1 MKRLTTLKINIITL
15 GCSKNL
21 VDSEHLAG
29 ILKTNG
35 HEVLFDSTKKRF
47 DVAIINTC
55 GFIGDAKEESIDV
68 ILEYIEEKKK
78 GNIGTIIVF
87 GCLVERYKQTLE
99 EEFVEIDAFF
109 GVNNY
114 LEIATYLNAEIEKDF
129 FLQRQPSTPKHFA
142 YLKISEGCDRFCSFC
157 AIPYIRGRHISIPI
171 EELVAEAQCLAKRG
185 VKEIII
191 IAQDTCNYGKD
202 LYGKVRLV
210 DLLREIAKIEQI
222 EWIRLQYSYP
232 NDFNDELINFM
243 ANEPKMCK
251 YIDMPLQHINNRLLN
266 SMNRR
271 ITGEEIKTLINK
283 IREKIP
289 QVCLRTTLI
298 VGYPSESEEEFEELK
313 TFIEQTKFDR
323 MGAFTYSAEENTAAF
338 KLEDNISEEEKQGR
352 LDALTFSQE
361 SISLN
366 LNQKKIG
373 KTFKVLIDRK
383 EGEFWIGRTEFDSPE
398 VDNEVLISIEEKV
411 KIGNFYQVKITDAA
425 EFDLYGEITSK

>member
-1 MKRLTTLKINIITL
+1 MKINIITL

-29 ILKTNG
+29 VLKANG
-35 HEVLFDSTKKRF
+35 HEVLFDSTKKKF

-78 GNIGTIIVF
+78 GNIKNIIVF
-87 GCLVERYKQTLE
+87 GCLVERYKETLE
-99 EEFVEIDAFF
+99 EEFIEIDAFF

-114 LEIATYLNAEIEKDF
+114 LDIATYLNAQIEKDF

-171 EELVAEAQCLAKRG
+171 EELVEEAKCLAKRG

-210 DLLREIAKIEQI
+210 DLLKEIAKIEQI

-232 NDFNDELINFM
+232 NDFNDELIEFLT
-243 ANEPKMCK
+243 NEPKMCK
-251 YIDMPLQHINNRLLN
+251 YIDMPLQHINNRLLS
-266 SMNRR
+266 SMNRK
-271 ITGEEIKTLINK
+271 ITGEEIRTLIDK

-298 VGYPSESEEEFEELK
+298 VGYPSESKEEFEELK
-313 TFIEQTKFDR
+313 EFVEQTKFDR

-338 KLEDNISEEEKQGR
+338 KLEDNISQEEKQDR

-383 EGEFWIGRTEFDSPE
+383 EGEYYVGRTEFDSPE
-398 VDNEVLISIEEKV
+398 VDNEVLISIEEKI
-411 KIGNFYQVKITDAA
+411 KIGNFYQVKITDAV
-425 EFDLYGEITSK
+425 EFDLYGEIVEK

>member
-1 MKRLTTLKINIITL
+1 LKINIITL

-29 ILKTNG
+29 VLKANG
-35 HEVLFDSTKKRF
+35 HEVLFDSTKKKF

-78 GNIGTIIVF
+78 GNIKNILVF
-87 GCLVERYKQTLE
+87 GCLVERYKETLE

-114 LEIATYLNAEIEKDF
+114 LDIATYLNAQIEKDF

-171 EELVAEAQCLAKRG
+171 EELVEEAQCLAKRG

-210 DLLREIAKIEQI
+210 DLLKEIAKIEQI

-232 NDFNDELINFM
+232 NDFNDELIEFL
-243 ANEPKMCK
+243 ATEPKMCK
-251 YIDMPLQHINNRLLN
+251 YIDMPLQHINNRLLS
-266 SMNRR
+266 SMNRK
-271 ITGEEIKTLINK
+271 ITGEEIRALINK

-298 VGYPSESEEEFEELK
+298 VGYPSESKEEFEELRE
-313 TFIEQTKFDR
+313 FVEQTKFDR

-338 KLEDNISEEEKQGR
+338 KLEDNISQEEKDER
-352 LDALTFSQE
+352 LDALTFLQE
-361 SISLN
+361 GVSLN

-383 EGEFWIGRTEFDSPE
+383 EGEYYVGRTEFDSPE
-398 VDNEVLISIEEKV
+398 VDNEVLISIEEKI
-411 KIGNFYQVKITDAA
+411 KIGNFYQVKITDAV

>member
-1 MKRLTTLKINIITL
+1 MKINIITL

-35 HEVLFDSTKKRF
+35 HEVLFDSTKKKF
-47 DVAIINTC
+47 EVAIINTC

-78 GNIGTIIVF
+78 GNIGKIIVF
-87 GCLVERYKQTLE
+87 GCLVERYKETLE
-99 EEFVEIDAFF
+99 EEFKEVDAFF

-114 LEIATYLNAEIEKDF
+114 LDIATYLNAKIENDY

-271 ITGEEIKTLINK
+271 IIGEEIKTLINK

-313 TFIEQTKFDR
+313 TFVEQTKFDR

-338 KLEDNISEEEKQGR
+338 KLEDNISEEEKQDR

-361 SISLN
+361 SISLE

-398 VDNEVLISIEEKV
+398 VDNEVLISIEEKI

>member
-1 MKRLTTLKINIITL
+1 MKINIITL

-29 ILKTNG
+29 ILKANG
-35 HEVLFDSTKKRF
+35 HEVLFDSTKKKF
-47 DVAIINTC
+47 EVAIINTC

-78 GNIGTIIVF
+78 GNIGKIIVF
-87 GCLVERYKQTLE
+87 GCLVERYKETLE
-99 EEFVEIDAFF
+99 EEFKEVDAFF

-114 LEIATYLNAEIEKDF
+114 LDIATYLNAEIEKDF

-171 EELVAEAQCLAKRG
+171 EELVEEAQCLAKRG

-271 ITGEEIKTLINK
+271 ITGKEIKTLINK

-313 TFIEQTKFDR
+313 TFVEQTKFDR

-338 KLEDNISEEEKQGR
+338 KLEDNISEEEKQDR

-425 EFDLYGEITSK
+425 EFDLYGEIASK

>member
-1 MKRLTTLKINIITL
+1 MKINIITL

-35 HEVLFDSTKKRF
+35 HEVLFDSTKKKF
-47 DVAIINTC
+47 EVAIINTC

-78 GNIGTIIVF
+78 GNIGKIIVF
-87 GCLVERYKQTLE
+87 GCLVERYKETLE
-99 EEFVEIDAFF
+99 EEFKEVDAFF

-114 LEIATYLNAEIEKDF
+114 LDIATYLNAEIEKDF

-298 VGYPSESEEEFEELK
+298 VGYPSESEKEFEELK
-313 TFIEQTKFDR
+313 TFVEQTKFDR

-338 KLEDNISEEEKQGR
+338 KLEDNISQEEKDER
-352 LDALTFSQE
+352 LDALTFLQE

-383 EGEFWIGRTEFDSPE
+383 EGEYYVGRTEFDSPE

-425 EFDLYGEITSK
+425 EFDLYGEIASK

>member
-1 MKRLTTLKINIITL
+1 MKINIITL

-29 ILKTNG
+29 VLKANG
-35 HEVLFDSTKKRF
+35 HEVLFDSTKKKF

-78 GNIGTIIVF
+78 GNIKNILVF
-87 GCLVERYKQTLE
+87 GCLVERYKETLE

-114 LEIATYLNAEIEKDF
+114 LDIATYLNAQIEKDF

-171 EELVAEAQCLAKRG
+171 EELVEEAQCLAKQG

-210 DLLREIAKIEQI
+210 DLLKEIAKIEQI

-232 NDFNDELINFM
+232 NDFNDELIEFL
-243 ANEPKMCK
+243 ATEPKMCK
-251 YIDMPLQHINNRLLN
+251 YIDMPLQHINNRLLS
-266 SMNRR
+266 SMNRK

-298 VGYPSESEEEFEELK
+298 VGYPSESKEEFEELRE
-313 TFIEQTKFDR
+313 FVEQTKFDR

-338 KLEDNISEEEKQGR
+338 KLEDNISQEEKDER
-352 LDALTFSQE
+352 LDALTFLQE
-361 SISLN
+361 GVSLN

-383 EGEFWIGRTEFDSPE
+383 EGEYYVGRTEFDSPE
-398 VDNEVLISIEEKV
+398 VDNEVLISIEEKI
-411 KIGNFYQVKITDAA
+411 KIGNFYQVKITDAV
-425 EFDLYGEITSK
+425 EFDLYGTIIPK

>member
-1 MKRLTTLKINIITL
+1 MKINIITL

-68 ILEYIEEKKK
+68 ILEYIEQKEK
-78 GNIGTIIVF
+78 GNIGKIIVF
-87 GCLVERYKQTLE
+87 GCLVERYKETLE

-338 KLEDNISEEEKQGR
+338 KLEDNISEEEKQDR

-425 EFDLYGEITSK
+425 EFDLYGEIASK

>member
-1 MKRLTTLKINIITL
+1 MKINIITL

-29 ILKTNG
+29 VLKTNG
-35 HEVLFDSTKKRF
+35 HEVLFDSTKKKF
-47 DVAIINTC
+47 EVAIINTC

-78 GNIGTIIVF
+78 GNIGKIIVF
-87 GCLVERYKQTLE
+87 GCLVERYKETLE
-99 EEFVEIDAFF
+99 EEFKEVDAFF

-129 FLQRQPSTPKHFA
+129 FLQRQPSTPKHYA

-313 TFIEQTKFDR
+313 KFVEQTKFDR

-338 KLEDNISEEEKQGR
+338 KLEDNISQEEKDER

-398 VDNEVLISIEEKV
+398 VDNEILISIEEKA

-425 EFDLYGEITSK
+425 EFDLYGEIASK

>member
-1 MKRLTTLKINIITL
+1 MKINIITL

-29 ILKTNG
+29 VLKANG
-35 HEVLFDSTKKRF
+35 HEVLFDSTKKKF

-78 GNIGTIIVF
+78 GNIKNILVF
-87 GCLVERYKQTLE
+87 GCLVERYKETLE

-114 LEIATYLNAEIEKDF
+114 LDIATYLNAQIEKDF

-171 EELVAEAQCLAKRG
+171 EELVEEAKCLAKRG

-210 DLLREIAKIEQI
+210 DLLKEIAKIEQI

-232 NDFNDELINFM
+232 NDFNDELIEFL
-243 ANEPKMCK
+243 ATEPKMCK
-251 YIDMPLQHINNRLLN
+251 YIDMPLQHINNRLLS
-266 SMNRR
+266 SMNRK
-271 ITGEEIKTLINK
+271 ITGEEIRTLINK

-298 VGYPSESEEEFEELK
+298 VGYPGESKEEFYELRE
-313 TFIEQTKFDR
+313 FVEQTKFDR

-338 KLEDNISEEEKQGR
+338 KLEDNISQEEKDER
-352 LDALTFSQE
+352 LDALTFLQE
-361 SISLN
+361 GVSLN

-383 EGEFWIGRTEFDSPE
+383 EGEYYVGRTEFDSPE
-398 VDNEVLISIEEKV
+398 VDNEVLISIEEKI
-411 KIGNFYQVKITDAA
+411 KIGNFYQVKITDAV

>member
-1 MKRLTTLKINIITL
+1 LKINIITL

-29 ILKTNG
+29 ILKANG
-35 HEVLFDSTKKRF
+35 HETLFDSTKKKF

-78 GNIGTIIVF
+78 GNIGKIIVF
-87 GCLVERYKQTLE
+87 GCLVERYKETLE
-99 EEFVEIDAFF
+99 EEFVEVDAFF

-114 LEIATYLNAEIEKDF
+114 LDIATYLNAQIEKDF

-171 EELVAEAQCLAKRG
+171 EELVEEAQCLAKRG

-210 DLLREIAKIEQI
+210 DLLKEIAKIEQI

-232 NDFNDELINFM
+232 NDFNDELIEFL
-243 ANEPKMCK
+243 ATEPKMCK
-251 YIDMPLQHINNRLLN
+251 YIDMPLQHINNRLLS
-266 SMNRR
+266 SMNRK
-271 ITGEEIKTLINK
+271 ITGEEIRALINK

-298 VGYPSESEEEFEELK
+298 VGYPSESKEEFDELRE
-313 TFIEQTKFDR
+313 FVEQTKFDR

-338 KLEDNISEEEKQGR
+338 KLEDNISQEEKDER
-352 LDALTFSQE
+352 LDALTFLQE
-361 SISLN
+361 GISLK

-373 KTFKVLIDRK
+373 KIFKVLIDRK
-383 EGEFWIGRTEFDSPE
+383 EGEYYVGRTEFDSPE
-398 VDNEVLISIEEKV
+398 VDNEVLISIEEKI
-411 KIGNFYQVKITDAA
+411 KIGNFYQVKITDAV

>member
-1 MKRLTTLKINIITL
+1 MTLKINIITL

-29 ILKTNG
+29 VLKANG
-35 HEVLFDSTKKRF
+35 HEVLFDSTKKKF

-78 GNIGTIIVF
+78 GNIKNILVF
-87 GCLVERYKQTLE
+87 GCLVERYKETLE

-114 LEIATYLNAEIEKDF
+114 LDIATYLNAQIEKDF

-171 EELVAEAQCLAKRG
+171 EELVEEAQCLAKQG

-210 DLLREIAKIEQI
+210 DLLKEIAKIEQI

-232 NDFNDELINFM
+232 NDFNDELIEFL
-243 ANEPKMCK
+243 ATEPKMCK
-251 YIDMPLQHINNRLLN
+251 YIDMPLQHINNRLLS
-266 SMNRR
+266 SMNRK

-298 VGYPSESEEEFEELK
+298 VGYPSESKEEFEELRE
-313 TFIEQTKFDR
+313 FVEQTKFDR

-338 KLEDNISEEEKQGR
+338 KLEDNISQEEKDER
-352 LDALTFSQE
+352 LDALTFLQE
-361 SISLN
+361 GVSLN

-383 EGEFWIGRTEFDSPE
+383 EGEYYVGRTEFDSPE
-398 VDNEVLISIEEKV
+398 VDNEVLISIEEKI
-411 KIGNFYQVKITDAA
+411 KIGNFYQVKITDAV
-425 EFDLYGEITSK
+425 EFDLYGTIIPK

>member
-1 MKRLTTLKINIITL
+1 MKINIITL

-29 ILKTNG
+29 VLKANG
-35 HEVLFDSTKKRF
+35 HEVLFDSTKKKF

-78 GNIGTIIVF
+78 GNIKNILVF
-87 GCLVERYKQTLE
+87 GCLVERYKETLE

-114 LEIATYLNAEIEKDF
+114 LDIATYLNAQIEKDF

-171 EELVAEAQCLAKRG
+171 EELVEEAQCLAKRG

-210 DLLREIAKIEQI
+210 DLLKEIAKIEQI

-232 NDFNDELINFM
+232 NDFNDELIEFL
-243 ANEPKMCK
+243 ATEPKMCK
-251 YIDMPLQHINNRLLN
+251 YIDMPLQHINNRLLS
-266 SMNRR
+266 SMNRK
-271 ITGEEIKTLINK
+271 ITGEEIRALINK

-298 VGYPSESEEEFEELK
+298 VGYPSESEEEFEELRE
-313 TFIEQTKFDR
+313 FVEQTKFDR

-338 KLEDNISEEEKQGR
+338 KLEDNISQEEKDER
-352 LDALTFSQE
+352 LDALTFLQE
-361 SISLN
+361 GVSLN

-383 EGEFWIGRTEFDSPE
+383 EGEYYVGRTEFDSPE
-398 VDNEVLISIEEKV
+398 VDNEVLISIEEKI
-411 KIGNFYQVKITDAA
+411 KIGNFYQVKITDAV

>member
-1 MKRLTTLKINIITL
+1 MKINIITL

-29 ILKTNG
+29 VLKANG
-35 HEVLFDSTKKRF
+35 HEVLFDSTKKKF

-78 GNIGTIIVF
+78 GNIKNILVF
-87 GCLVERYKQTLE
+87 GCLVERYKETLE

-114 LEIATYLNAEIEKDF
+114 LDIATYLNAQIEKDF

-171 EELVAEAQCLAKRG
+171 EELVEEAQCLAKRG

-210 DLLREIAKIEQI
+210 DLLKEIAKIEQI

-232 NDFNDELINFM
+232 NDFNDELIDFI

-313 TFIEQTKFDR
+313 TFVEQTKFDR

-338 KLEDNISEEEKQGR
+338 KLEDNISEEEKQDR

-383 EGEFWIGRTEFDSPE
+383 EGEYYVGRTEFDSPE
-398 VDNEVLISIEEKV
+398 VDNEVLISIEEKI
-411 KIGNFYQVKITDAA
+411 KIGNFYQVKITDAV
-425 EFDLYGEITSK
+425 EFDLYGEIVEK

>member
-1 MKRLTTLKINIITL
+1 MKINIITL

-29 ILKTNG
+29 VLKANG
-35 HEVLFDSTKKRF
+35 HEILFDSTKKRF

-78 GNIGTIIVF
+78 GNIKKILVF
-87 GCLVERYKQTLE
+87 GCLVERYKETLE
-99 EEFVEIDAFF
+99 EEFVEVDSFF

-114 LEIATYLNAEIEKDF
+114 LDIATYLNAEIEKDF

-210 DLLREIAKIEQI
+210 DLLKEIAKIEQI

-232 NDFNDELINFM
+232 NDFNDELIEFL

-251 YIDMPLQHINNRLLN
+251 YIDMPLQHINNRLLS
-266 SMNRR
+266 SMNRK
-271 ITGEEIKTLINK
+271 ITGEEIRTLINK

-298 VGYPSESEEEFEELK
+298 VGYPSESEEEFDELRE
-313 TFIEQTKFDR
+313 FVEQTKFDR

-338 KLEDNISEEEKQGR
+338 KLEDNISQEEKEER
-352 LDALTFSQE
+352 LDALTFLQE
-361 SISLN
+361 GVSLG

-383 EGEFWIGRTEFDSPE
+383 EGEYYVGRTEFDSPE
-398 VDNEVLISIEEKV
+398 VDNEVLISIEEKA
-411 KIGNFYQVKITDAA
+411 KIGDFFQVKITDAV
-425 EFDLYGEITSK
+425 EFDLYGTIIPK

>member
-1 MKRLTTLKINIITL
+1 MKINIITL

-29 ILKTNG
+29 ILKANG
-35 HEVLFDSTKKRF
+35 HEVLFDSTKKKF

-78 GNIGTIIVF
+78 GNIKNIIVF
-87 GCLVERYKQTLE
+87 GCLVERYKETLE

-114 LEIATYLNAEIEKDF
+114 LDIATYLNAQIEKDF

-171 EELVAEAQCLAKRG
+171 EELVEEAKCLAKRG

-210 DLLREIAKIEQI
+210 DLLKEIAKIEQI

-232 NDFNDELINFM
+232 NDFNDELIEFL

-251 YIDMPLQHINNRLLN
+251 YIDMPLQHINNRLLS
-266 SMNRR
+266 SMNRK
-271 ITGEEIKTLINK
+271 ITGEEIRTLIDK
-283 IREKIP
+283 IRKKIP

-298 VGYPSESEEEFEELK
+298 VGYPSESKEEFEELRE
-313 TFIEQTKFDR
+313 FVEQTKFDR

-338 KLEDNISEEEKQGR
+338 KLEDNISQEEKDER
-352 LDALTFSQE
+352 LDALTFLQE
-361 SISLN
+361 GVSLN

-383 EGEFWIGRTEFDSPE
+383 EGEYYVGRTEFDSPE
-398 VDNEVLISIEEKV
+398 VDNEVLISIEEKI
-411 KIGNFYQVKITDAA
+411 KIGNFYQVKITDAV
-425 EFDLYGEITSK
+425 EFDLYGEIVEK

>member
-1 MKRLTTLKINIITL
+1 
-15 GCSKNL
+15 
-21 VDSEHLAG
+21 
-29 ILKTNG
+29 
-35 HEVLFDSTKKRF
+35 
-47 DVAIINTC
+47 
-55 GFIGDAKEESIDV
+55 
-68 ILEYIEEKKK
+68 
-78 GNIGTIIVF
+78 
-87 GCLVERYKQTLE
+87 
-99 EEFVEIDAFF
+99 
-109 GVNNY
+109 
-114 LEIATYLNAEIEKDF
+114 
-129 FLQRQPSTPKHFA
+129 
-142 YLKISEGCDRFCSFC
+142 
-157 AIPYIRGRHISIPI
+157 
-171 EELVAEAQCLAKRG
+171 
-185 VKEIII
+185 
-191 IAQDTCNYGKD
+191 
-202 LYGKVRLV
+202 
-210 DLLREIAKIEQI
+210 
-222 EWIRLQYSYP
+222 
-232 NDFNDELINFM
+232 M

-313 TFIEQTKFDR
+313 TFVEQTKFDR

-338 KLEDNISEEEKQGR
+338 KLEDNISEEEKQDR

-425 EFDLYGEITSK
+425 EFDLYGEIASK

>member
-1 MKRLTTLKINIITL
+1 LKINIITL

-29 ILKTNG
+29 ILKANG

-78 GNIGTIIVF
+78 RNIGKIIVF
-87 GCLVERYKQTLE
+87 GCLVERYKETLE
-99 EEFVEIDAFF
+99 EEFVEVDAFF

-114 LEIATYLNAEIEKDF
+114 LDIATYLNAEIEKDF

-171 EELVAEAQCLAKRG
+171 EELVEEAQCLAKRG

-210 DLLREIAKIEQI
+210 DLLSEIAKIEQI

-251 YIDMPLQHINNRLLN
+251 YIDMPLQHINNRLLS

-298 VGYPSESEEEFEELK
+298 VGYPSESKEEFEELK
-313 TFIEQTKFDR
+313 TFVEQTKFDR

-338 KLEDNISEEEKQGR
+338 KLEDNISQEEKQDR
-352 LDALTFSQE
+352 LNALTFSQE

-373 KTFKVLIDRK
+373 KTFKILIDRK
-383 EGEFWIGRTEFDSPE
+383 EGEYYVGRTEFDSPE
-398 VDNEVLISIEEKV
+398 VDNEVLISIEEKI
-411 KIGNFYQVKITDAA
+411 KIGNFYQVKITDAV

>member
-1 MKRLTTLKINIITL
+1 MKINIITL

-29 ILKTNG
+29 ILKANG
-35 HEVLFDSTKKRF
+35 HETLFDSTKKKF

-78 GNIGTIIVF
+78 GNIGKIIVF
-87 GCLVERYKQTLE
+87 GCLVERYKETLE
-99 EEFVEIDAFF
+99 EEFVEVDAFF

-114 LEIATYLNAEIEKDF
+114 LDIATYLNAQIEKDF

-171 EELVAEAQCLAKRG
+171 EELVEEAQCLAKRG

-210 DLLREIAKIEQI
+210 DLLKEIAKIEQI

-232 NDFNDELINFM
+232 NDFNDELIEFL
-243 ANEPKMCK
+243 ATEPKMCK
-251 YIDMPLQHINNRLLN
+251 YIDMPLQHINNRLLS
-266 SMNRR
+266 SMNRK
-271 ITGEEIKTLINK
+271 ITGEEIRALINK

-298 VGYPSESEEEFEELK
+298 VGYPSESKEEFEELRE
-313 TFIEQTKFDR
+313 FVEQTKFDR

-338 KLEDNISEEEKQGR
+338 KLEDNISQEEKDER
-352 LDALTFSQE
+352 LDALTFLQE
-361 SISLN
+361 GVSLN

-383 EGEFWIGRTEFDSPE
+383 EGEYYVGRTEFDSPE
-398 VDNEVLISIEEKV
+398 VDNEVLISIEEKI
-411 KIGNFYQVKITDAA
+411 KIGNFYQVKITDAV

>member
-1 MKRLTTLKINIITL
+1 LKINIITL

-29 ILKTNG
+29 ILKANG
-35 HEVLFDSTKKRF
+35 HETLFDSTKKKF

-78 GNIGTIIVF
+78 GNIGKIIVF
-87 GCLVERYKQTLE
+87 GCLVERYKETLE

-114 LEIATYLNAEIEKDF
+114 LDIATYLNAQIEKDF

-171 EELVAEAQCLAKRG
+171 EELVEEAQCLAKRG

-210 DLLREIAKIEQI
+210 DLLKEIAKIEQI

-232 NDFNDELINFM
+232 NDFNDELIEFL
-243 ANEPKMCK
+243 ATEPKMCK
-251 YIDMPLQHINNRLLN
+251 YIDMPLQHINNRLLS
-266 SMNRR
+266 SMNRK

-298 VGYPSESEEEFEELK
+298 VGYPSESKEEFEELRE
-313 TFIEQTKFDR
+313 FVEQTKFDR

-338 KLEDNISEEEKQGR
+338 KLEDNISQEEKDER
-352 LDALTFSQE
+352 LDALTFLQE
-361 SISLN
+361 GVSLN

-383 EGEFWIGRTEFDSPE
+383 EGEYYVGRTEFDSPE
-398 VDNEVLISIEEKV
+398 VDNEVLISIEEKI
-411 KIGNFYQVKITDAA
+411 KIGNFYQVKITDAV

>member
-1 MKRLTTLKINIITL
+1 MKINIITL

-29 ILKTNG
+29 ILKANG
-35 HEVLFDSTKKRF
+35 HEVLFDSTKKKF
-47 DVAIINTC
+47 EVAIINTC

-78 GNIGTIIVF
+78 GNIGKIIVF
-87 GCLVERYKQTLE
+87 GCLVERYKETLE
-99 EEFVEIDAFF
+99 EEFKEVDAFF

-114 LEIATYLNAEIEKDF
+114 LDIATYLNAEIEKDF

-313 TFIEQTKFDR
+313 TFVEQTKFDR

-338 KLEDNISEEEKQGR
+338 KLEDNISEEEKQDR

-425 EFDLYGEITSK
+425 EFDLYGEIASK

>member
-1 MKRLTTLKINIITL
+1 MKINIITL

-29 ILKTNG
+29 ILKTNR
-35 HEVLFDSTKKRF
+35 HEVLFDSTKKKF

-78 GNIGTIIVF
+78 GNIKNIIVF
-87 GCLVERYKQTLE
+87 GCLVERYKETLE

-114 LEIATYLNAEIEKDF
+114 LDIATYLNAEIEKDF

-171 EELVAEAQCLAKRG
+171 EELVEEAKCLAKRG

-202 LYGKVRLV
+202 FYGKVRLV
-210 DLLREIAKIEQI
+210 DLLKEIAKIEQI

-232 NDFNDELINFM
+232 NDFNDELIEFL
-243 ANEPKMCK
+243 ATEPKMCK
-251 YIDMPLQHINNRLLN
+251 YIDMPLQHINNRLLS
-266 SMNRR
+266 SMNRK
-271 ITGEEIKTLINK
+271 ITGEEIRTLINK

-298 VGYPSESEEEFEELK
+298 VGYPSESKEEFEELRE
-313 TFIEQTKFDR
+313 FVEQTKFDR

-338 KLEDNISEEEKQGR
+338 KLEDNISQEEKDER
-352 LDALTFSQE
+352 LDALTFLQE
-361 SISLN
+361 GISLK

-373 KTFKVLIDRK
+373 KIFKVLIDRK
-383 EGEFWIGRTEFDSPE
+383 EGEYYVGRTEFDSPE
-398 VDNEVLISIEEKV
+398 VDNEVLISIEEKI
-411 KIGNFYQVKITDAA
+411 KIGNFYQVKITDAV
-425 EFDLYGEITSK
+425 EFDLYGEIVEK

>member
-1 MKRLTTLKINIITL
+1 MKINIITL

-29 ILKTNG
+29 ILKANG
-35 HEVLFDSTKKRF
+35 HEILFDSTKKRF

-78 GNIGTIIVF
+78 GNIKKILVF
-87 GCLVERYKQTLE
+87 GCLVERYKETLE
-99 EEFVEIDAFF
+99 EEFVEVDSFF

-114 LEIATYLNAEIEKDF
+114 LDIATYLNAEIEKDF

-157 AIPYIRGRHISIPI
+157 AIPHIRGRHISIPI
-171 EELVAEAQCLAKRG
+171 EELVAETQCLAKRG

-210 DLLREIAKIEQI
+210 DLLKEIAKIEQI

-232 NDFNDELINFM
+232 NDFNDELIEFL
-243 ANEPKMCK
+243 ATEPKMCK
-251 YIDMPLQHINNRLLN
+251 YIDMPLQHINNRLLS
-266 SMNRR
+266 SMNRK
-271 ITGEEIKTLINK
+271 ITGEEIRTLINK

-298 VGYPSESEEEFEELK
+298 VGYPSESEEEFDELRE
-313 TFIEQTKFDR
+313 FVEQTKFDR

-338 KLEDNISEEEKQGR
+338 KLEDNISQEEKDER
-352 LDALTFSQE
+352 LDALTFLQE
-361 SISLN
+361 GVSLG

-383 EGEFWIGRTEFDSPE
+383 EGEYYVGRTEFDSPE
-398 VDNEVLISIEEKV
+398 VDNEVLISIEEKA
-411 KIGNFYQVKITDAA
+411 KIGDFFQVKITDAV
-425 EFDLYGEITSK
+425 EFDLYGTIIPK

>member
-1 MKRLTTLKINIITL
+1 MKINIITL

-29 ILKTNG
+29 VLKANG
-35 HEVLFDSTKKRF
+35 HEVLFDSTKKKF

-78 GNIGTIIVF
+78 GNIKNILVF
-87 GCLVERYKQTLE
+87 GCLVERYKETLE

-114 LEIATYLNAEIEKDF
+114 LDIATYLNAEIEKDF

-171 EELVAEAQCLAKRG
+171 EELVEEAKCLAKRG

-210 DLLREIAKIEQI
+210 DLLKEIAKIEQI

-232 NDFNDELINFM
+232 NDFNDELIEFL
-243 ANEPKMCK
+243 ATEPKMCK
-251 YIDMPLQHINNRLLN
+251 YIDMPLQHINNRLLS
-266 SMNRR
+266 SMNRK
-271 ITGEEIKTLINK
+271 ITGEEIRTLINK

-298 VGYPSESEEEFEELK
+298 VGYPSESEEEFEELRE
-313 TFIEQTKFDR
+313 FVEQTKFDR

-338 KLEDNISEEEKQGR
+338 KLEDNISQEEKNER
-352 LDALTFSQE
+352 LDALTFLQE
-361 SISLN
+361 GVSLN

-383 EGEFWIGRTEFDSPE
+383 EGEYYVGRTEFDSPE
-398 VDNEVLISIEEKV
+398 VDNEVLISIEEKI
-411 KIGNFYQVKITDAA
+411 KIGNFYQVKITDAV
-425 EFDLYGEITSK
+425 EFDLYGEIVEK

>member
-1 MKRLTTLKINIITL
+1 MKINIITL

-29 ILKTNG
+29 ILKANG
-35 HEVLFDSTKKRF
+35 HEVLFDSTKKKF

-78 GNIGTIIVF
+78 GNIKNIIVF
-87 GCLVERYKQTLE
+87 GCLVERYKETLE
-99 EEFVEIDAFF
+99 EEFIEIDAFF

-114 LEIATYLNAEIEKDF
+114 LDIATYLNAQIEKDF

-171 EELVAEAQCLAKRG
+171 EELVEEAKCLAKRG

-210 DLLREIAKIEQI
+210 DLLKEIAKIEQI

-232 NDFNDELINFM
+232 NDFNDELIEFL
-243 ANEPKMCK
+243 ATEPKMCK
-251 YIDMPLQHINNRLLN
+251 YIDMPLQHINNRLLS
-266 SMNRR
+266 SMNRK
-271 ITGEEIKTLINK
+271 ITGEEIRTLIDK
-283 IREKIP
+283 IRKKIP

-298 VGYPSESEEEFEELK
+298 VGYPSESKEEFEELK
-313 TFIEQTKFDR
+313 EFVEQTKFDR

-338 KLEDNISEEEKQGR
+338 KLEDNISQEEKDER
-352 LDALTFSQE
+352 LDALTFLQE
-361 SISLN
+361 GISLN

-383 EGEFWIGRTEFDSPE
+383 EGEYYVGRTEFDSPE
-398 VDNEVLISIEEKV
+398 VDNEVLISIEEKI
-411 KIGNFYQVKITDAA
+411 KIGNFYQVKITDAV
-425 EFDLYGEITSK
+425 EFDLYGEIVEK

>member
-1 MKRLTTLKINIITL
+1 MKINIITL

-29 ILKTNG
+29 VLKANG
-35 HEVLFDSTKKRF
+35 HEVLFDSTKKKF

-78 GNIGTIIVF
+78 RNIKNIIVF
-87 GCLVERYKQTLE
+87 GCLVERYKETLE
-99 EEFVEIDAFF
+99 EEFIEIDAFF

-114 LEIATYLNAEIEKDF
+114 LDIATYLNAQIEKDF

-171 EELVAEAQCLAKRG
+171 EELVEEAKCLAKRG

-210 DLLREIAKIEQI
+210 DLLKEIAKIEQI

-232 NDFNDELINFM
+232 NDFNDELIEFL

-251 YIDMPLQHINNRLLN
+251 YIDMPLQHINNRLLS
-266 SMNRR
+266 SMNRK
-271 ITGEEIKTLINK
+271 ITGEEIRTLIDK
-283 IREKIP
+283 IRKKIP

-298 VGYPSESEEEFEELK
+298 VGYPSESKEEFEELK
-313 TFIEQTKFDR
+313 EFVEQTKFDR

-338 KLEDNISEEEKQGR
+338 KLEDNISQEEKDKR
-352 LDALTFSQE
+352 LDALTFLQE
-361 SISLN
+361 GISLK

-373 KTFKVLIDRK
+373 KIFKVLIDRK
-383 EGEFWIGRTEFDSPE
+383 EGEYYVGRTEFDSPE
-398 VDNEVLISIEEKV
+398 VDNEVLISIEEKI
-411 KIGNFYQVKITDAA
+411 KIGNFYQVKITDAV
-425 EFDLYGEITSK
+425 EFDLYGEIVEK

>member
-1 MKRLTTLKINIITL
+1 MKINIITL

-29 ILKTNG
+29 VLKANG
-35 HEVLFDSTKKRF
+35 HETLFDSTKKKF

-78 GNIGTIIVF
+78 GNIGKIIVF
-87 GCLVERYKQTLE
+87 GCLVERYKETLE

-114 LEIATYLNAEIEKDF
+114 LDIATYLNAEIKKDF

-171 EELVAEAQCLAKRG
+171 EELVEEAQCLAKRG

-210 DLLREIAKIEQI
+210 DLLKEIAKIEQI

-232 NDFNDELINFM
+232 NDFNDELIEFL
-243 ANEPKMCK
+243 ATEPKMCK
-251 YIDMPLQHINNRLLN
+251 YIDMPLQHINNRLLS
-266 SMNRR
+266 SMNRK
-271 ITGEEIKTLINK
+271 ITGEEIKALINK

-298 VGYPSESEEEFEELK
+298 VGYPSESKEEFDELRE
-313 TFIEQTKFDR
+313 FVEQTKFDR

-338 KLEDNISEEEKQGR
+338 KLEDNISQEEKDER
-352 LDALTFSQE
+352 LDALTFLQE
-361 SISLN
+361 GVSLN

-383 EGEFWIGRTEFDSPE
+383 EGEYYVGRTEFDSPE
-398 VDNEVLISIEEKV
+398 VDNEVLISIEEKI
-411 KIGNFYQVKITDAA
+411 KIGNFYQVKITDAV

>member
-1 MKRLTTLKINIITL
+1 MKINIITL

-29 ILKTNG
+29 ILKANG
-35 HEVLFDSTKKRF
+35 HEVLFDSTKKKF
-47 DVAIINTC
+47 EVAIINTC

-78 GNIGTIIVF
+78 GNIGKIIVF
-87 GCLVERYKQTLE
+87 GCLVERYKETLE
-99 EEFVEIDAFF
+99 EEFEEVDAFF

-114 LEIATYLNAEIEKDF
+114 LDIATYLNAEIEKDF

-171 EELVAEAQCLAKRG
+171 EELVEEAQCLAKRG

-313 TFIEQTKFDR
+313 TFVEQTKFDR

-338 KLEDNISEEEKQGR
+338 KLEDNISEEEKQDR

-398 VDNEVLISIEEKV
+398 VDNEVLISIEEKI

-425 EFDLYGEITSK
+425 EFDLYGEIASK

>member
-1 MKRLTTLKINIITL
+1 MKINIITL

-29 ILKTNG
+29 VLKTNG
-35 HEVLFDSTKKRF
+35 HEVLFDSTKKKF

-68 ILEYIEEKKK
+68 ILEYIEQKEK
-78 GNIGTIIVF
+78 GNIGKIIVF
-87 GCLVERYKQTLE
+87 GCLVERYKETLE

-129 FLQRQPSTPKHFA
+129 FLQRQPSTPKHYA

-157 AIPYIRGRHISIPI
+157 AIPHIRGRHISIPI

-210 DLLREIAKIEQI
+210 DLLQEIAKIEQI
-222 EWIRLQYSYP
+222 KWIRLQYSYP
-232 NDFNDELINFM
+232 NDFNDELIDFI

-251 YIDMPLQHINNRLLN
+251 YIDMPLQHINNRLLQ
-266 SMNRR
+266 SMNRK
-271 ITGEEIKTLINK
+271 ITKEEIHPLINK
-283 IREKIP
+283 IKTKIP
-289 QVCLRTTLI
+289 DVCLRTTLI
-298 VGYPSESEEEFEELK
+298 VGYPSETKEEFEELK
-313 TFIEQTKFDR
+313 DFVEQTKFDR

-338 KLEDNISEEEKQGR
+338 KLEDNISQEEKDER
-352 LDALTFSQE
+352 LDSLTFMQE
-361 SISLN
+361 GISLE

-373 KTFKVLIDRK
+373 KVFTVLIDRK
-383 EGEFWIGRTEFDSPE
+383 EGEYWIGRTQHDSPE
-398 VDNEVLISIEEKV
+398 VDNEVLIPIEEKA
-411 KIGNFYQVKITDAA
+411 KIGEFFQVKITDAI
-425 EFDLYGEITSK
+425 EFDLYGEIVEK

>member
-1 MKRLTTLKINIITL
+1 MKINIITL

-29 ILKTNG
+29 VLKTNG
-35 HEVLFDSTKKRF
+35 HEVLFDSTKKKF

-78 GNIGTIIVF
+78 GNIKNIIVF
-87 GCLVERYKQTLE
+87 GCLVERYKETLE

-114 LEIATYLNAEIEKDF
+114 LDIATYLNAQIEKDF

-171 EELVAEAQCLAKRG
+171 EELVEEAQCLAKRG

-210 DLLREIAKIEQI
+210 DLLKEIAKIEQI

-232 NDFNDELINFM
+232 NDFNDELIEFL
-243 ANEPKMCK
+243 ATEPKMCK
-251 YIDMPLQHINNRLLN
+251 YIDMPLQHINNRLLS
-266 SMNRR
+266 SMNRK

-298 VGYPSESEEEFEELK
+298 VGYPSESKEEFDELRE
-313 TFIEQTKFDR
+313 FVEQTKFDR

-338 KLEDNISEEEKQGR
+338 KLEDNISQEEKDER
-352 LDALTFSQE
+352 LDALTFLQE
-361 SISLN
+361 GVSLN
-366 LNQKKIG
+366 LNQKKIS

-383 EGEFWIGRTEFDSPE
+383 EGEYYVGRTEFDSPE
-398 VDNEVLISIEEKV
+398 VDNEVLISIEEKI
-411 KIGNFYQVKITDAA
+411 KIGNFYQVKITDAV

>member
-1 MKRLTTLKINIITL
+1 MKINIITL

-29 ILKTNG
+29 ILKANG

-78 GNIGTIIVF
+78 GNIGKIIVF
-87 GCLVERYKQTLE
+87 GCLVERYKETLE
-99 EEFVEIDAFF
+99 EEFVEVDAFF

-114 LEIATYLNAEIEKDF
+114 LDIATYLNAEIEKDF

-157 AIPYIRGRHISIPI
+157 AIPHIRGRHISIPI
-171 EELVAEAQCLAKRG
+171 EELVEEAQCLAKRG

-210 DLLREIAKIEQI
+210 DLLKEIAKIEQI

-251 YIDMPLQHINNRLLN
+251 YIDMPLQHINNRLLS
-266 SMNRR
+266 SMNRK
-271 ITGEEIKTLINK
+271 ITGEEIKALINK

-298 VGYPSESEEEFEELK
+298 VGYPSESKEEFDELRE
-313 TFIEQTKFDR
+313 FVEQTKFDR

-338 KLEDNISEEEKQGR
+338 KLEDNISQEEKDER

-383 EGEFWIGRTEFDSPE
+383 EGEYYVGRTEFDSPE
-398 VDNEVLISIEEKV
+398 VDNEVLISIEEKI

>member
-1 MKRLTTLKINIITL
+1 MKINIITL

-29 ILKTNG
+29 ILKANG
-35 HEVLFDSTKKRF
+35 HEVLFDSTKKKF

-78 GNIGTIIVF
+78 GNIKNIIVF
-87 GCLVERYKQTLE
+87 GCLVERYKETLE
-99 EEFVEIDAFF
+99 EEFIEIDAFF

-114 LEIATYLNAEIEKDF
+114 LEIATYLNAQIEKDF

-171 EELVAEAQCLAKRG
+171 EELLEEAQCLAKRG

-210 DLLREIAKIEQI
+210 DLLKEIAKIEQI

-232 NDFNDELINFM
+232 NDFNNELIEFL

-251 YIDMPLQHINNRLLN
+251 YIDMPLQHINNRLLS
-266 SMNRR
+266 SMNRK
-271 ITGEEIKTLINK
+271 ITGEEIRALINK
-283 IREKIP
+283 IRKKIP

-298 VGYPSESEEEFEELK
+298 VGYPSESKEEFDELRE
-313 TFIEQTKFDR
+313 FVEQTKFDR

-338 KLEDNISEEEKQGR
+338 KLEDNISQEEKDER
-352 LDALTFSQE
+352 LDALTFLQE
-361 SISLN
+361 GISLN

-373 KTFKVLIDRK
+373 KIFKVLIDRK
-383 EGEFWIGRTEFDSPE
+383 EGEYYVGRTEFDSPE
-398 VDNEVLISIEEKV
+398 VDNEVLISIEEKI
-411 KIGNFYQVKITDAA
+411 KIGNFYQVKITDAV
-425 EFDLYGEITSK
+425 EFDLYGEIVEK